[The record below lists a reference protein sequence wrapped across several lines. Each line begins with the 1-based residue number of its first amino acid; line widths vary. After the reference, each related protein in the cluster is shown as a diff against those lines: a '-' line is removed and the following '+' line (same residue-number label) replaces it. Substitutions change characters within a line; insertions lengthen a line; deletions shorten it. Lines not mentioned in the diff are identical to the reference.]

1 MRAASSQFSLAHI
14 VIFSLTHFL
23 LHSISLSYS
32 CSHWYVVF
40 SITCCSLPL
49 LSLSFVVL
57 FTPFLHFLVLVDFVW
72 VDFCSLVLPSLFIR
86 GMFSYLCMLGMFS
99 ACLYYRFRVSTKF
112 WMEKLQMVI
121 TFDRK
126 LRLRRS
132 KNESCS
138 KWGNEAL
145 G

>member
-1 MRAASSQFSLAHI
+1 
-14 VIFSLTHFL
+14 
-23 LHSISLSYS
+23 
-32 CSHWYVVF
+32 
-40 SITCCSLPL
+40 
-49 LSLSFVVL
+49 
-57 FTPFLHFLVLVDFVW
+57 
-72 VDFCSLVLPSLFIR
+72 
-86 GMFSYLCMLGMFS
+86 
-99 ACLYYRFRVSTKF
+99 
-112 WMEKLQMVI
+112 MEKLQMVI